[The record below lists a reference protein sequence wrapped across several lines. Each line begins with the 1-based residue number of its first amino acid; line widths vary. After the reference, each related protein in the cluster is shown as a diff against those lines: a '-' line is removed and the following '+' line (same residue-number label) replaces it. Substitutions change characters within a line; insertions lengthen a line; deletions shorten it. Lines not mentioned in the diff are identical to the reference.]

1 MSHPPNARRTL
12 FAGVFYL
19 PEQDREPAKRL
30 HPQQLEAERRTPILN
45 KQTLFKL
52 GAKWSTPQVF
62 KPQAL

>member
-1 MSHPPNARRTL
+1 
-12 FAGVFYL
+12 L